1 MLPSYIRYV
10 LCPLCLIPPLATADH
25 PSIRFGT
32 QGAGPITTIPA
43 QTMPAGTLAMG
54 VDVEYINTERFS
66 DAEIV
71 ALTADHVH
79 AHSVDSILTS
89 SLGISYGLSD
99 DLTLSLRLPHVHRD
113 NVRSGVHAHGSHG
126 TVSNT
131 AEDLGDSSGMGDA
144 LALGK
149 YRFLNTADG
158 QAALLFGVEM
168 PTGQT
173 DATHQGMKLEAE
185 HQPGSGSWDW
195 LLGLAVG
202 TRAGPLALDAN
213 VLYVLATEGT
223 QDTELGD
230 RFQHNLGL
238 AYRIGGEVHDHG
250 STEHVHRAWDL
261 VLELNGEWSDKKQ
274 VDGVT
279 DRDSGG
285 YQLLLA
291 PGLRY
296 ASGEGWSAH
305 FSVGVPVVSDPG
317 RGHTDTDYRITAGI
331 ATAF

>member
-1 MLPSYIRYV
+1 MLRSRIRYV
-10 LCPLCLIPPLATADH
+10 LYPACLIPSLAMADH

-43 QTMPAGTLAMG
+43 ETMPAGTLAMG
-54 VDVEYINTERFS
+54 LDVEYINTDRLT
-66 DAEIV
+66 DAEII
-71 ALTADHVH
+71 ALTAEHVH
-79 AHSVDSILTS
+79 THSVDSTLTS
-89 SLGISYGLSD
+89 SLGISYGVSERF
-99 DLTLSLRLPHVHRD
+99 TLSLRLPHVYRES
-113 NVRSGVHAHGSHG
+113 VRSGAHAHDSSGV
-126 TVSNT
+126 VSNT
-131 AEDLGDSSGMGDA
+131 AVDLGDSSGVGDA
-144 LALGK
+144 LAFGK
-149 YRFLNTADG
+149 YRVMNGADG
-158 QAALLFGVEM
+158 LASLLFGVEM

-173 DATHQGMKLEAE
+173 DVTHAGEKLEAE

-195 LLGLAVG
+195 LLGLSVG
-202 TRAGPLALDAN
+202 TRAGTLALDAN

-223 QDTELGD
+223 QNTDLGD

-261 VLELNGEWSDKKQ
+261 VLELNGEWSDKKK
-274 VDGVT
+274 VDGST

-285 YQLLLA
+285 YQLLLS

-296 ASGEGWSAH
+296 AAGGGWSAH